1 MGEKFH
7 YSLVSDILLY
17 ITAAKDTI
25 AMQHR
30 GKLSA
35 QERVD
40 RSRLCQLIGNRE
52 GFMHGSLIKMA
63 RTCGKATCKC
73 QTQEAKHESY
83 YIGQT
88 CRRNTRMQS
97 VPSQLEARVR
107 HWVANYK

>member
-1 MGEKFH
+1 MK
-7 YSLVSDILLY
+7 
-17 ITAAKDTI
+17 
-25 AMQHR
+25 HR
-30 GKLSA
+30 GKLSV

-88 CRRNTRMQS
+88 CRRKTRMQA
-97 VPSQLEARVR
+97 VPRQLEDRVR
-107 HWVANYK
+107 QWIANYQNARKLLEQLSDECWRKLRDAKTGR